1 LFCLAK
7 KRNSISWRGSDVISP
22 WDRRECVSMRS
33 RHSALTP
40 EPRAWTV
47 RLRIRLV
54 SPWLAHQNWYNN
66 RENPTLRERKRE
78 NESEVALAYMQIY
91 RGTREVKVQAQN
103 RLTFAIRHTHK
114 QTKAPFPKK
123 QKKKYWHKYCKTSVS
138 HRLKSELAK
147 SKSFLCITDT
157 RRKFVIS
164 CINNYCKIVV
174 KC

>member
-1 LFCLAK
+1 
-7 KRNSISWRGSDVISP
+7 
-22 WDRRECVSMRS
+22 MRS

-123 QKKKYWHKYCKTSVS
+123 QKKNTGINT
-138 HRLKSELAK
+138 AK
-147 SKSFLCITDT
+147 RPCHTGWKASLPKVKVFYALRTLEEN
-157 RRKFVIS
+157 S
-164 CINNYCKIVV
+164 CV
-174 KC
+174 